1 MWKKS
6 YSRREFI
13 KKNSLTGL
21 GAVLAMS
28 SATAASSFVSGDAGT
43 PAIIGGSPVRTAGW
57 PVWPFWDTAADEKF
71 VVDVL
76 RKGVWCRAGV
86 DPRVSVVS
94 EFERQYAEKLG
105 SKRCLA
111 VVNGTNSLIIALRM
125 LDIGGGDEVIVT
137 PYTFIATIS
146 AILEVGAMPV
156 FADVDPATFQIRPE
170 NIKKKITPATRAILP
185 VHILGLPCDMPAIMD
200 IAREHDLI
208 VVEDACQAWLAEINN
223 RKVGTFGHAG
233 CFSFQNTKHL
243 AIGEGGALISDDD
256 QFMDRCY
263 SYHDTGSR
271 YGRMDDLVGGI
282 YVMRG
287 NNLRMTEYQA
297 AIGLAQMKRLDEQ
310 TTVRNI
316 NAAYLKPRLSDIPGI
331 MPYELY
337 DHVTRAAF
345 HLFAFRYKKEEFSG
359 MTRPEFLRALRAEG
373 VPCSGGYSGNLNMMP
388 YLDEA
393 FKSKNYRNMYP
404 AGDLNFER
412 FVEANR
418 CPESERLCNEEAVWL
433 FQSML
438 LGEPEDMDDIFN
450 AIEKIHRNSGKIKA
464 SLQEQSD
471 NLSL

>member
-1 MWKKS
+1 MWKKN

-28 SATAASSFVSGDAGT
+28 STPAVHSFISGDAGT
-43 PAIIGGSPVRTAGW
+43 PAIMGGSPVRKAGW
-57 PVWPFWDTAADEKF
+57 PEWPVWDTAADEKF

-94 EFERQYAEKLG
+94 EFERKYAEKLG

-156 FADVDPATFQIRPE
+156 FADVDPATFQIHPE

-233 CFSFQNTKHL
+233 CFSFQNSKHL
-243 AIGEGGALISDDD
+243 AIGEGGALISDDEE
-256 QFMDRCY
+256 FMDRCH
-263 SYHDTGSR
+263 SYHDTGRR
-271 YGRMDDLVGGI
+271 YGRMDDLTGGI
-282 YVMRG
+282 YVIRG

-297 AIGLAQMKRLDEQ
+297 AIGLAQMKRLDEH
-310 TTVRNI
+310 TTVRNR
-316 NAAYLKPRLSDIPGI
+316 NAAYLKSRLSDIPGI
-331 MPYELY
+331 LPYELY

-393 FKSKNYRNMYP
+393 FRSKNYKNMYP
-404 AGDLNFER
+404 AEELDFER
-412 FVEANR
+412 FVAANR
-418 CPESERLCNEEAVWL
+418 CPESERLCSEEAVWL

-438 LGEPEDMDDIFN
+438 LGESSDMDDIFN

-464 SLQEQSD
+464 SI
-471 NLSL
+471 

>member
-1 MWKKS
+1 MWKKN

-21 GAVLAMS
+21 GAVFAMN
-28 SATAASSFVSGDAGT
+28 AAPAVFTSISGDAGT
-43 PAIIGGSPVRTAGW
+43 PAIMGGSPVRTAGW
-57 PVWPFWDTAADEKF
+57 PVWPVWDTAADEKF

-86 DPRVSVVS
+86 DPRVSVVA

-170 NIKKKITPATRAILP
+170 NIRKKITPKTRALLP

-256 QFMDRCY
+256 EFMDRCH

-310 TTVRNI
+310 TTVRNR
-316 NAAYLKPRLSDIPGI
+316 NAAYLKSRLSDIPGI
-331 MPYELY
+331 LPYELY

-393 FKSKNYRNMYP
+393 FRSKNYKNMYP
-404 AGDLNFER
+404 AEELDFER

-418 CPESERLCNEEAVWL
+418 CPESERLCSEEAVWL

-438 LGEPEDMDDIFN
+438 LGESSDMDDIFN

-464 SLQEQSD
+464 SL
-471 NLSL
+471 